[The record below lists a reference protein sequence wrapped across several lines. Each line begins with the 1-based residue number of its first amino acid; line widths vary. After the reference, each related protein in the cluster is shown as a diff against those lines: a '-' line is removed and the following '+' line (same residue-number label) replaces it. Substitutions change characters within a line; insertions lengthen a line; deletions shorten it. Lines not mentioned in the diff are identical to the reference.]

1 MNQVSWLFLIFGT
14 RPMHLVISRFLS
26 GIVIGGAQTC
36 VFLYV
41 AEIADNK

>member
-1 MNQVSWLFLIFGT
+1 MTFGT
-14 RPMHLVISRFLS
+14 RPMHLIISRLLS

-41 AEIADNK
+41 AEIADCK